1 MTTLCPVSAANMR
14 NSHGVCVKKTTK
26 QTGVARPKIK
36 QRKVAA
42 ITLLMVGV
50 IGLGGGEQA
59 LLAQTENLPIAT
71 AVPCPLFVPTT
82 VATNTDAELPDATG
96 TTPTDIVDSLPLTVT
111 ELSPSLYLIGGEENI
126 AVFIDGSDVLLIGS
140 AATAHRE
147 ELRTCIARITE
158 IPVKYI
164 IGTHQHDNQTNSIN
178 TLLSPSPDRLTIAH
192 ENTRARILASG
203 HQNSVNL
210 IFTNNTTLFL
220 DSSQIELH
228 HFANS
233 HTDGDIVVLFVT
245 DRVLHAGNLFTDG
258 HPFIDYATGGS
269 SQGWIE
275 ALDGMLDLD
284 FATIISGRGPI
295 MTRTDVQLF
304 RDWFVTL
311 RTRVRQLVER
321 GVPKRRVAAELVTED
336 LSRPLEDNSLPC
348 AWIHCAGH
356 TSHHF
361 LRLTLPNLYDELVEA
376 RQRKS
381 QAPLPT
387 GLAPEDTRRPVTDP
401 LP

>member
-1 MTTLCPVSAANMR
+1 M
-14 NSHGVCVKKTTK
+14 
-26 QTGVARPKIK
+26 
-36 QRKVAA
+36 
-42 ITLLMVGV
+42 LMVGI
-50 IGLGGGEQA
+50 IGLDSGEHT
-59 LLAQTENLPIAT
+59 LSAQTPSLPSAT

-82 VATNTDAELPDATG
+82 VATNTDAELPDATDN
-96 TTPTDIVDSLPLTVT
+96 TPTDIVDSLPLTVT
-111 ELSPSLYLIGGEENI
+111 ELSPSLYLIGGEENV

-147 ELRTCIARITE
+147 ELLTCIARITE

-178 TLLSPSPDRLTIAH
+178 ALLSPSPDRLTIAH

-203 HQNSVNL
+203 QQNSVNL

-220 DSSQIELH
+220 DNSQIELH

-245 DRVLHAGNLFTDG
+245 DRVLYADDLFTDG

-275 ALDGMLDLD
+275 ALDGILNLD
-284 FATIISGRGPI
+284 FETIIPSRGPVT
-295 MTRTDVQLF
+295 TRSEVQLF

-336 LSRPLEDNSLPC
+336 LSRPLEDNNVPC

-361 LRLTLPNLYDELVEA
+361 LRLTLPNLYDELVEI
-376 RQRKS
+376 REQDILLS
-381 QAPLPT
+381 QPTRPTPEDAITPVAGPLP
-387 GLAPEDTRRPVTDP
+387 
-401 LP
+401 

>member
-1 MTTLCPVSAANMR
+1 M
-14 NSHGVCVKKTTK
+14 
-26 QTGVARPKIK
+26 
-36 QRKVAA
+36 
-42 ITLLMVGV
+42 
-50 IGLGGGEQA
+50 
-59 LLAQTENLPIAT
+59 
-71 AVPCPLFVPTT
+71 PTFR
-82 VATNTDAELPDATG
+82 TNNGCHQQNAELPDATG

-245 DRVLHAGNLFTDG
+245 DRVLHAGDLFTDG

-336 LSRPLEDNSLPC
+336 LFRPLEDNSLPC

-376 RQRKS
+376 RQREF

-387 GLAPEDTRRPVTDP
+387 ALVPEDASRPVTDP

>member
-1 MTTLCPVSAANMR
+1 MSTLCPVSAANMR
-14 NSHGVCVKKTTK
+14 DSQGICVKPITRHTSL
-26 QTGVARPKIK
+26 ARPKIK
-36 QRKVAA
+36 QPNISA
-42 ITLLMVGV
+42 IAMLMVGI
-50 IGLGGGEQA
+50 IGLDSGEHT
-59 LLAQTENLPIAT
+59 LSAQTPSLPITT

-82 VATNTDAELPDATG
+82 VATNTDAELPDATD
-96 TTPTDIVDSLPLTVT
+96 TTPTDIVDSPPITVT

-203 HQNSVNL
+203 QQNSVNL

-245 DRVLHAGNLFTDG
+245 DRVLHAGDLFTDE

-275 ALDGMLDLD
+275 ALDRMLDLD
-284 FATIISGRGPI
+284 FATIISDRGPI

-376 RQRKS
+376 RQRKF

-387 GLAPEDTRRPVTDP
+387 GLAPEDARRLATDP